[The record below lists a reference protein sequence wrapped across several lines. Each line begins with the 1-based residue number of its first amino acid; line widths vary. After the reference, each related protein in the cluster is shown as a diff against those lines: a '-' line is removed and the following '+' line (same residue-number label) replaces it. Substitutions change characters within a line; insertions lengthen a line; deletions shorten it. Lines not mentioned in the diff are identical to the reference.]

1 MKTLISLLTLTAV
14 VAAYFF
20 SASLYAQGELLA
32 AYSLVVASIAGVS
45 VWIKTHDIFKVHAR
59 NAA

>member
-1 MKTLISLLTLTAV
+1 MKTFISIITLVAI

-45 VWIKTHDIFKVHAR
+45 VWIRKHDLFR
-59 NAA
+59 TL